1 MSLRV
6 VRNSNSFIM
15 LKNREG
21 IIMSIGRVLKENQPE
36 SYKKLNK
43 IRNDNK
49 EKLSEKDLR
58 ELMHHSSYRRSRR
71 GAIKQVR

>member
-1 MSLRV
+1 MNISFLVEDSEINKKKSVEFVSNRV
-6 VRNSNSFIM
+6 ISGLQVD
-15 LKNREG
+15 
-21 IIMSIGRVLKENQPE
+21 

-49 EKLSEKDLR
+49 EKLSEKDIK

>member
-1 MSLRV
+1 
-6 VRNSNSFIM
+6 
-15 LKNREG
+15 
-21 IIMSIGRVLKENQPE
+21 MSIGRLLKENQPD

-43 IRNDNK
+43 IRNYNK

>member
-6 VRNSNSFIM
+6 VRNNSSFII
-15 LKNREG
+15 LKNKEE
-21 IIMSIGRVLKENQPE
+21 IIVSIGRVLKENQPD

>member
-1 MSLRV
+1 MNLRV
-6 VRNSNSFIM
+6 VRNSSSFIM
-15 LKNREG
+15 QKIGGND
-21 IIMSIGRVLKENQPE
+21 MSIGRVLKENQPN

-49 EKLSEKDLR
+49 EKLSEKEIK
-58 ELMHHSSYRRSRR
+58 ELMHHSSYKRGRR